1 MKIGFLGGG
10 SLRLLPII
18 RSCMADSP
26 QNFHNGEIRLID
38 LKHERSEAVARLIAA
53 APEFS
58 AVRNC
63 KISCPDTL
71 DEGLKDLDVLYLTM
85 SARKQPSETLA
96 LFESIDYGYFSNDQ
110 LTVNGAFLSL
120 KIGFTILN
128 IARKMEKLCP
138 QAMMLIFPNP
148 VAVYSCM
155 VNTYTKIRAL
165 GICGGFNNHR
175 YDLTRLCFGRNECDY
190 NWNVVAA
197 GVNHLS
203 FILRGDYKGE
213 DLFGSLF
220 PKYLSADWRNPA
232 DNAGQNFTAEW
243 RKYAVRMAMDCLYK
257 CYRNYNTLMFSTE
270 ADGMAQLFPK
280 ETLDF
285 LKFRFGKREDFNP
298 EAERILAE
306 ETEKKNYALLTEK
319 SLHPET
325 IDWSQPGFFGR
336 SDTDIT
342 VPLLRAVGGIEPM
355 RIVATRPNYG
365 AIADFPAHAAMEY
378 SMDVFKEQVT
388 PVENL
393 YIPKPF
399 KGLIASL
406 SEHQTLLA
414 EAIAEHDPKLFV
426 YALEAYPQN
435 QFSPNRKD
443 FFLKMFDIH
452 CDIDAKMYEAR
463 HFYE

>member
-18 RSCMADSP
+18 RSCMADCP
-26 QNFHNGEIRLID
+26 QNFCNGEIRLID
-38 LKHERSEAVARLIAA
+38 LKQERSEAVARLIAA
-53 APEFS
+53 APEFA
-58 AVRNC
+58 AVSNC
-63 KISCPDTL
+63 KISCPETL

-96 LFESIDYGYFSNDQ
+96 LFNSVDYGYFSNDQ
-110 LTVNGAFLSL
+110 LTINGAFLSM
-120 KIGFTILN
+120 KIGFTILK

-138 QAMMLIFPNP
+138 QALMLIFPNP

-175 YDLTRLCFGRNECDY
+175 YDLTRLCFGKSECDY
-190 NWNVVAA
+190 SWNVIAA

-213 DLFGSLF
+213 DLYSSVL
-220 PKYLSADWRNPA
+220 PKHLTADWHNPA
-232 DNAGQNFTAEW
+232 DSAGVTFTNEW
-243 RKYAVRMAMDCLYK
+243 QKYAVRMAMDCLYR
-257 CYRNYNTLMFSTE
+257 CYRKYNTLIFSTE
-270 ADGMAQLFPK
+270 ADGMAQIFPK
-280 ETLDF
+280 ETLEF
-285 LKFRFGKREDFNP
+285 LKYRFGSRENYDP
-298 EAERILAE
+298 EADRLRAE
-306 ETEKKNYALLTEK
+306 ETEKKNYSLLTEK

-325 IDWSQPGFFGR
+325 VDWTQAGFFGR
-336 SDTDIT
+336 CDTDIT

-355 RIVATRPNYG
+355 RIVASRPNCG
-365 AIADFPAHAAMEY
+365 AIADFPDYAAMEY
-378 SMDVFKEQVT
+378 SMDIFKDQIT

-414 EAIAEHDPKLFV
+414 EAIAQHDPKLFV

-435 QFSPNRKD
+435 QFSPRRKE

-452 CDIDAKMYEAR
+452 CDIDPKMYEAR